1 MPTPLVRSKRSLK
14 PLLTGAPSLA
24 GAAAVVTAAG
34 GAPKLLS
41 PIWQR
46 DQKRH
51 ARKAGAL
58 GARGVGTGPPPHQL

>member
-14 PLLTGAPSLA
+14 PLLMGAPSLV

-34 GAPKLLS
+34 GAPKLVS

-46 DQKRH
+46 EQRH
-51 ARKAGAL
+51 A
-58 GARGVGTGPPPHQL
+58 